1 MSDSE
6 SLPEESDTSKRLSAH
21 SKISPR
27 SSPIPQ
33 ITLTEAAST
42 LDDELP
48 TSAPHSLYTLSPT
61 VSRMPVVP
69 QSPHSSIPP
78 LPLTR
83 DLLQRKNKL
92 DRILH
97 HDRQKSSTATYSSR
111 TAVDERITA
120 GLGIS
125 SPQEVLVQSGMSSG
139 PRSAANSVRRED
151 YSQPSSPRCSGE
163 FQFPWN
169 YDPLL
174 LKPST
179 TSASSGRDH
188 KLRSAT
194 SSVTSNSGSSM
205 RNATSL
211 KDNHMYN
218 QYMERDPPVYAP
230 SKSPTYPTTAH
241 STQSRER
248 ASKNKLLNILY
259 NAAARVVNSCVSE
272 NTERF
277 NMQTMLVDTGHVS
290 EEAVTQRHIPNQ
302 EVSFSHTPSTEKP
315 TTIEQ
320 IEIDYTR
327 LEKADLSKHQTTDPS
342 IPLNVTIPSYPP
354 NVAIQ
359 SPLQGYSLRLFSPV
373 HPLRLTLWKVVRSSD
388 VADYLILSMDS
399 LCKIVAYG
407 LWVPPVQEKT
417 IKTGLFRSIS
427 NRVSRILGI
436 GKKHKHKPTS
446 NQQEPNHKAYLNSFG
461 NALDLFSVLCYWVD
475 FAFMVQ
481 EYRYFTLFKACA
493 AFRPLRLLSVFP
505 GTAVILRSLETS
517 WELMLLVSGFIFFFL
532 LLFALVGLISF
543 QGVFSRRC
551 YVNEAGNEPT
561 LVEPPLYC
569 SGFYNENA
577 IVGPYNPAKD
587 VYKYPGYNGYI
598 CVQGQICMEKPE
610 NNPNFGFVNYD
621 TIFYAFL
628 SCYTFVSLELW
639 TELMY
644 QTQDGDST
652 VAALYFCLG
661 VYVISFVLTFLLFAV
676 ITSAFA
682 RVRAENSVSAFTAKK
697 KQYPLL
703 KPAGSSNDPTE
714 EEPMWMYEEPQHDSG
729 LGVTKLK
736 LRRLMV
742 KVVKSRSFFYFG
754 GLVVLLDLAFM
765 CVRSVYVSE
774 YILESLDN
782 IETAFT
788 FVFAI
793 EIVIRMVGATSWMHF
808 WTSGRNK
815 FDLFLVIT
823 TCVIQL
829 PVIQDSEAYKYLTIF
844 QCLRTYRLFLC
855 LPRVRRILA
864 AALGSGESITNVV
877 VFLVLATALCSP
889 IFMLMFGGDFG
900 FIEPNETELRFDT
913 FWQSFV
919 TLIMLYTSET
929 WTDLLYNSMES
940 QPYYGTIY
948 AAIFVSIYFAF
959 GRYIMSGLYIAVI
972 LENFEL
978 EDDFIK
984 QYQIKHFIRR
994 HMPKSVPRS
1003 ETFLNRMFGSLYT
1016 NSEEKN
1022 VQIPRLPTSLTA
1034 SMSKSSMTALLTD
1047 SRGLAEMSEKE
1058 EQLPHLEGRTET
1070 ALGNI
1075 LFLGKHENTTK
1086 LKPHHPVYVDTSA
1099 EDNADDY
1106 DLVVAEENRRAK
1118 KESIPTMKS
1127 LLLFSDRNK
1136 FRYWCK
1142 LLVGANNDSKA
1153 ERRNIFNWFIM
1164 ACVLLSILMVILD
1177 EPSTRKIRT
1186 DTIKQSVF
1194 DTIDIV
1200 LSLVFVVEVIIRIIA
1215 YGFIFPKGAYLRS
1228 PWNQL
1233 DFCVVL
1239 LNFIM
1244 IFVWPSQ
1251 VPRGLTTIRS
1261 LRILRLIRYFT
1272 GIREIFADLF
1282 HAFPLMLDALVLTF
1296 LVLIPFA
1303 VYGVNIFGGRFWLC
1317 NDDEVLG
1324 RLECVGEYLNNV
1336 SGDNG
1341 EEVNIL
1347 VPRVWQNPH
1356 VNAFSYDS
1364 FPLALSQLFTLTST
1378 EAWVDSMFSAM
1389 STPSESGMQ
1398 PTFRWDSPMIYHS
1411 IFYVVFMIVSHGTVQ
1426 LFIGVIIEKFK
1437 QRSGISTLTL
1447 RQRQYLDLQRQLA
1460 EIKPTTKVYRPNSRI
1475 RGLCYDLVA
1484 DKRGPFSRLM
1494 MGVVILNICVIA
1506 SEFQNEPLWLQ
1517 NFQDYSYFAF
1527 IVIYVIEVIIKCL
1540 GLGWKKW
1547 SKSKWNWYDSFIAVS
1562 ALILLILRF
1571 TLSDLWTLRM
1581 ERYCLV
1587 FAAFRLGEGIDALQT
1602 LYHTVGM
1609 SMPSIIRVSAV
1620 FMLVMCLFAMIF
1632 MEFFGLT
1639 KYGPNGTEHSNFR
1652 DYGNALLLLVR
1663 MTTGEGWVIISNFE
1677 YAYETRTRFTLIA
1690 KSDLR
1695 RFKHAWAEVDPF
1707 GTGYIQKKDVAKFLH
1722 HLHGRLRLSIYDEI
1736 HSIRHL
1742 RKLGLKE
1749 AVGKNAT
1756 VKEKGLTQPTLKY
1769 NMENVERCLAKIN
1782 PNELQRRRK
1791 EYNLHYMEIVSSET
1805 GKGISFA
1812 DVLTIMAY
1820 RFINIE
1826 ESLTLDPLIARLE
1839 KIEQLNQA
1847 YAVEKACGVFLTL
1860 AQRKRYLHQLW
1871 QKRNEEELTKLG
1883 IANSSNLISNDAG
1896 VVGLAIPQHPSSD
1909 TLGDRSKKRPPP
1921 VPRIVVENVPAPRFD
1936 QMNDRSASS
1945 PAASLSIPV
1954 SPMSFISTDSQPG
1967 SPFGADSLSV
1977 VPGTSSLRGTPSP
1990 NPDYDESILFGS
2002 GGLSPYSISPSSR
2015 QNWLLID
2022 GNASM
2027 SSEQAESLLDS
2038 LEKSPWSDMLHDEK

>member
-373 HPLRLTLWKVVRSSD
+373 HPLRLTLWKVVRSRNIG
-388 VADYLILSMDS
+388 ILPCS
-399 LCKIVAYG
+399 KH
-407 LWVPPVQEKT
+407 VQ
-417 IKTGLFRSIS
+417 LFDPCAS
-427 NRVSRILGI
+427 
-436 GKKHKHKPTS
+436 
-446 NQQEPNHKAYLNSFG
+446 
-461 NALDLFSVLCYWVD
+461 C
-475 FAFMVQ
+475 
-481 EYRYFTLFKACA
+481 RYF
-493 AFRPLRLLSVFP
+493 PEQ
-505 GTAVILRSLETS
+505 RSLETS